1 MAVTADSVV
10 VELEAKTE
18 GYNAKINAAAKNFDN
33 ATKAMVQSSAQAEGA
48 LRKLVEASVSG
59 DDRIALR
66 RQRLA
71 KQLAAS
77 TGEVAGQT
85 AQAANATRNLGRQI
99 GDIGTGLATGQNP
112 FFIIAQ
118 QSAQVADALAD
129 TGGKAAKVA
138 TFFAGPWGAALLAAG
153 SALGIL
159 IGKALEGG
167 DSVESLTKKLQE
179 NAAKTA
185 LNERA
190 QFAFSQTTEGLTV
203 AVNELSKA
211 LDAESASSQRAM
223 FMTAAKAEA
232 DRQATVRARQ
242 RAAAEL
248 STALAQAEG
257 ARATA
262 QRNAGQGVGGLAG
275 NASNIAL
282 AGADAKVVELRT
294 KLAQATENV
303 AKAETNVVKAQAPI
317 IRNQVAESMDA
328 ATKATGQYERALDR
342 LFSKL
347 KRGQITQEQY
357 RAGVSQ
363 ATATRDTALE
373 AAREANRKGR
383 RGPSAETLAR
393 RAEAQRLREVRQDN
407 AFEQEKVNLDDAL
420 LSARGRQVR
429 GIEEQ
434 ADAAIA
440 EADSENA
447 KRKRRYESARLEG
460 RLSEAEQDE
469 LNLKS
474 DAIAA
479 QQKLNAN
486 LDKQVALARQNE
498 QLAIGERNAAAATLE
513 AQLGVTLDRSARQKL
528 EADILELKY
537 EERRLQLEANLA
549 DARRNKDKVAEANAQ
564 AALAN
569 LPAEK
574 RADQFQAARNARNPY
589 QVYRDNLED
598 GDRLSDELDGLK
610 VQTLEAVT
618 DELTNATKAA
628 LGLSGAFGDVVGQL
642 IKIGIQRKLIGPL
655 ADQLFGKADGSTGGS
670 LGGLFSSIGTFLGG
684 GRASGGD
691 VRAGQ
696 IYKINENGPELFRPA
711 QSGKIYPTGSLNAAS
726 GRGGNTTIVQQSFT
740 LDARYGITT
749 PQLLQHVNKVAT
761 QKAAQAGQAAYQNS
775 PARVQQLQTLG
786 T

>member
-10 VELEAKTE
+10 VELEARTE
-18 GYNAKINAAAKNFDN
+18 GYNAKINQAAKNFEN
-33 ATKAMVQSSAQAEGA
+33 AAAGIEKNSA
-48 LRKLVEASVSG
+48 R
-59 DDRIALR
+59 
-66 RQRLA
+66 
-71 KQLAAS
+71 
-77 TGEVAGQT
+77 
-85 AQAANATRNLGRQI
+85 AANASRNLGRQI

-118 QSAQVADALAD
+118 QSAQVADALSD
-129 TGGKAAKVA
+129 TGGKAARVA
-138 TFFAGPWGAALLAAG
+138 AFFAGPWGAALLAAG

-167 DSVESLTKKLQE
+167 DSVESLTKKLQD

-190 QFAFSQTTEGLTV
+190 QFAFSQTTEGLTI

-211 LDAESASSQRAM
+211 LDQESASSQRAM
-223 FMTAAKAEA
+223 FMTLAKAEA

-262 QRNAGQGVGGLAG
+262 QRNAGQGTGGLAG
-275 NASNIAL
+275 NVSNIAL
-282 AGADAKVVELRT
+282 AGADAEVVRLRT
-294 KLAQATENV
+294 QLAQATENV

-328 ATKATGQYERALDR
+328 ATRATGQYERALDR

-373 AAREANRKGR
+373 DAREANRKGR

-447 KRKRRYESARLEG
+447 KRKRRYESSRLEG
-460 RLSEAEQDE
+460 RLSEAEQAE

-498 QLAIGERNAAAATLE
+498 RLAIGERTAAAATLE
-513 AQLGVTLDRSARQKL
+513 AQLGVTLGRSARQKL

-574 RADQFQAARNARNPY
+574 RADQFQSARNARNPY

-655 ADQLFGKADGSTGGS
+655 ADQLFGKADGSTGGALS
-670 LGGLFSSIGTFLGG
+670 GLFSSIGSIFG